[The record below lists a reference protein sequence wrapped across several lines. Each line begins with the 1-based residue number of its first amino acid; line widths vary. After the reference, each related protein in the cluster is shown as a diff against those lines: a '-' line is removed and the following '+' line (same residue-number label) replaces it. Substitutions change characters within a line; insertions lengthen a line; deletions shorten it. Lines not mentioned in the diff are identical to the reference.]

1 MSAAGLAALPSAAPA
16 AVVPDSQRLF
26 LAFDW
31 GRKRTGVATG
41 NRLTRSAT
49 AQSTLRAEGAAR

>member
-1 MSAAGLAALPSAAPA
+1 MSDGVAALPRVLS
-16 AVVPDSQRLF
+16 VVPDSQRLF

-49 AQSTLRAEGAAR
+49 AQPTLLSLIHI